1 MPPDSCQH
9 ILSSTVLTSVFI
21 TNSHPRYQS
30 PVKMVVCLR
39 LLLCATPHVSLVS
52 TMVVATMPIPSRT
65 HSPLE
70 SETSMLL
77 RSKCVSRVF
86 MMQSQA
92 VVTSD
97 ALTSNLSA
105 CVVPPTRRE
114 IGYAVLCPE
123 SKALASLGLVVTVR
137 VLVHTSHLLCQLHCL
152 MLRHQCSDFFFFF
165 HRLRSD
171 SLNMGRR
178 LEPII
183 LDPEDS
189 IFQTHHYFR
198 IKEYLQHLVSP
209 RCVEK
214 LRCRHNFKN
223 KQVT

>member
-1 MPPDSCQH
+1 MFEKQLRHSPFMPPDSCQH

-137 VLVHTSHLLCQLHCL
+137 VLVHTSHLLCQLHCP
-152 MLRHQCSDFFFFF
+152 MLRHQCSDFFFSFT
-165 HRLRSD
+165 D
-171 SLNMGRR
+171 
-178 LEPII
+178 LE
-183 LDPEDS
+183 
-189 IFQTHHYFR
+189 
-198 IKEYLQHLVSP
+198 
-209 RCVEK
+209 
-214 LRCRHNFKN
+214 
-223 KQVT
+223 VTA